1 MDYIMII
8 TDVRV
13 DHEYKQILIADC
25 VLWVPEG
32 AYTRLASLD
41 SMFLIFCCMKWGPYV
56 TFVKNNQ
63 N

>member
-41 SMFLIFCCMKWGPYV
+41 SMFFLLYEMGTVCHICKE
-56 TFVKNNQ
+56 
-63 N
+63 